1 LNSAVSFWLF
11 FTKCTLLLA
20 SLKPWYAWIR
30 QQIPIGALPMNSP
43 LVKTRLQLELL
54 RSLGQRKSGNVL
66 AKGFTLVELM
76 IVVAVVGILSAVA
89 LPRYLAA
96 RASAGAGAAI
106 ANQIA
111 LAKECSTF
119 VASGGVG
126 VAPTTGGCTVA
137 AGGTYPTGDWS
148 EEFGQEVAGLRCL
161 DDETSP
167 ASSAEINVAPLT
179 GELTCDMI

>member
-1 LNSAVSFWLF
+1 
-11 FTKCTLLLA
+11 
-20 SLKPWYAWIR
+20 
-30 QQIPIGALPMNSP
+30 MNSP

-96 RASAGAGAAI
+96 RAAAGAGASI
-106 ANQIA
+106 AEQVA

-119 VASGGVG
+119 VA
-126 VAPTTGGCTVA
+126 TGGIGQAPATTCTVTG
-137 AGGTYPTGDWS
+137 GGTFNTVDWAATY
-148 EEFGQEVAGLRCL
+148 GQTVAGLKCL
-161 DDETSP
+161 NATIP
-167 ASSAEINVAPLT
+167 ATGTRSASITVAGTT
-179 GELTCDMI
+179 GVMTCSLAT

>member
-1 LNSAVSFWLF
+1 
-11 FTKCTLLLA
+11 
-20 SLKPWYAWIR
+20 
-30 QQIPIGALPMNSP
+30 MNSP

-54 RSLGQRKSGNVL
+54 RSIGQRKSGNVL

-96 RASAGAGAAI
+96 RASAGAGASI

-119 VASGGVG
+119 IASGGIG
-126 VAPTTGGCTVA
+126 VAPTTGDCSVTG
-137 AGGTYPTGDWS
+137 GGTYNTIDWS
-148 EEFGQEVAGLRCL
+148 DEYGQEVAGLNCL
-161 DDETSP
+161 GDTTSP
-167 ASSAEINVAPLT
+167 ASTAEINVEATT
-179 GELTCDMI
+179 GELTCDMT

>member
-1 LNSAVSFWLF
+1 
-11 FTKCTLLLA
+11 
-20 SLKPWYAWIR
+20 
-30 QQIPIGALPMNSP
+30 MNSP

-54 RSLGQRKSGNVL
+54 RSIGQRKSGNVL

-96 RASAGAGAAI
+96 RASAGAGASI

-119 VASGGVG
+119 IASGGIG

-137 AGGTYPTGDWS
+137 AGGTYNTINWKTDY
-148 EEFGQEVAGLRCL
+148 GQEVAGLNCL
-161 DDETSP
+161 GDTTSP
-167 ASSAEINVAPLT
+167 ASSAKITVKAIT
-179 GELTCDMI
+179 GELSCDMT

>member
-1 LNSAVSFWLF
+1 
-11 FTKCTLLLA
+11 
-20 SLKPWYAWIR
+20 
-30 QQIPIGALPMNSP
+30 MNSP

-54 RSLGQRKSGNVL
+54 RSIGQRKSGNVL

-96 RASAGAGAAI
+96 RASAGAGASI

-126 VAPTTGGCTVA
+126 VAPTTGACSVTG
-137 AGGTYPTGDWS
+137 GGTYNTINWKTDY
-148 EEFGQEVAGLRCL
+148 GQEVAGLNCL
-161 DDETSP
+161 GDTTSP
-167 ASSAEINVAPLT
+167 ASSAEINVEAKT
-179 GELTCDMI
+179 GELLCDMT

>member
-1 LNSAVSFWLF
+1 
-11 FTKCTLLLA
+11 
-20 SLKPWYAWIR
+20 
-30 QQIPIGALPMNSP
+30 MNSP

-54 RSLGQRKSGNVL
+54 RSIGQRKSGNVL

-96 RASAGAGAAI
+96 RASAGAGASI

-119 VASGGVG
+119 IASGGIG
-126 VAPTTGGCTVA
+126 VAPTTGDCSVTG
-137 AGGTYPTGDWS
+137 GGTYNTIDWS
-148 EEFGQEVAGLRCL
+148 DEYGQEVAGLNCL
-161 DDETSP
+161 GDTTSP
-167 ASSAEINVAPLT
+167 ASSAEINVAADT
-179 GELTCDMI
+179 GELTCDMT